1 MKLIVLLG
9 KLSPERRVVE
19 SLEFSQLSYLG
30 VHMCVRACVRVFV
43 CMCLC
48 ACVRAFVCM
57 CACFCP
63 WEQFGIGNKMMKEAI
78 RINF

>member
-30 VHMCVRACVRVFV
+30 VHMCVRACVRVCV
-43 CMCLC
+43 CLC
-48 ACVRAFVCM
+48 ACVCVHVCVRL
-57 CACFCP
+57 CACVRVSVP
-63 WEQFGIGNKMMKEAI
+63 GNSLELEI
-78 RINF
+78 R